1 MEEWRRK
8 AHLDFGFVSSEAV
21 QVLPSPVGEPLAGR
35 RRLAIVPALNEE
47 QTIARV
53 VAEIRS
59 ADPSFEIVVVDD
71 GSSDRSGLVAEEA
84 GALVLRLPFTLGIG
98 GAVQTGY
105 RYGHENGFE
114 IAVQVD
120 GDGQHDPRDLPR
132 LLEPLLADD
141 ADVVIGSRFA
151 GAGAYRAPLSRR
163 FGIRAF
169 AWLVSL
175 LLRQRITDSSSS
187 FRALN
192 RRALAVFARDYPHG
206 YLETVEATVLA
217 AKQGLRLTE
226 VPVVMRRREQG
237 RSALTIPLSIWY
249 AAKVLVA
256 LFVSLFRRPVVSVEE
271 EP

>member
-1 MEEWRRK
+1 MLPLPVEER
-8 AHLDFGFVSSEAV
+8 A
-21 QVLPSPVGEPLAGR
+21 AGR

-47 QTIARV
+47 QTVARV
-53 VAEIRS
+53 VAEIRTV
-59 ADPSFEIVVVDD
+59 DPGFVVVVVDD
-71 GSSDRSGLVAEEA
+71 GSSDNTGPVAEQA
-84 GALVLRLPFTLGIG
+84 GALVLRLPFNLGIG

-105 RYGHENGFE
+105 RYAYANGFE

-120 GDGQHDPRDLPR
+120 GDGQHDPRELPR
-132 LLEPLLADD
+132 LLEPLLAGE

-151 GAGAYRAPLSRR
+151 GAGSYRAPLARR
-163 FGIRAF
+163 LGIRLF

-175 LLRQRITDSSSS
+175 VLRKRITDSSSS

-192 RRALAVFARDYPHG
+192 RRALGVFATDYPHG

-217 AKQGLRLTE
+217 SKQGLRLSE
-226 VPVVMRRREQG
+226 VPVVMRQREEG
-237 RSALTIPLSIWY
+237 RSALTVPLSLWY

-256 LFVSLFRRPVVSVEE
+256 LFVSLFRRPVVRLEE